1 MSLASKRKR
10 VDHRRPA
17 NPLAALPPDAR
28 ALYERR
34 SCTLVEAVEF
44 LGTMQPKRDATG
56 KATDAGGAAYARAKR
71 YIERVAPIKAKP
83 VFDMNKLLPEM
94 VNGEF
99 VEIPC
104 VKCGHYVVDTH
115 MLVNMRFPQ
124 VSPW

>member
-1 MSLASKRKR
+1 MSLALADALDSL
-10 VDHRRPA
+10 PA
-17 NPLAALPPDAR
+17 DAR
-28 ALYERR
+28 ELYERR
-34 SCTLVEAVEF
+34 SCSLLEAVEF

-71 YIERVAPIKAKP
+71 YIERVGPIKAKP
-83 VFDMNKLLPEM
+83 PYDLNLLLPRL
-94 VNGEF
+94 VRGGV